1 MAAAVDTNCS
11 QNTPRLTRSA
21 FNGSKS
27 TTDDGSSAPIM
38 PVPSVPTDPDTG
50 KTPPVAT
57 SPNAASPSP
66 TKKSPEPHSSVL
78 ISLSVPSNGF
88 RDTGVAGIRP
98 AGRLPLPLPAAA
110 ASMSAL
116 HARPRD
122 PTAAAA
128 ALLSRAAA
136 EDGIDDV
143 PGRPPVPSAEP
154 AAERPRGGDG
164 EGERERDA
172 SERSKASW
180 ASWLAR
186 LRCSATRACSL
197 VDVSDSSE
205 GSL

>member
-1 MAAAVDTNCS
+1 MAAAVDTSCS

-50 KTPPVAT
+50 RTPPVTT

-98 AGRLPLPLPAAA
+98 AGRLPLPLPAA
-110 ASMSAL
+110 SMSAL

-122 PTAAAA
+122 PDTT
-128 ALLSRAAA
+128 AAA

-143 PGRPPVPSAEP
+143 PGRPPAPSAEP

-164 EGERERDA
+164 EGDRERDRDA

-197 VDVSDSSE
+197 VEVADSSE